1 MEITTIIG
9 LVLAV
14 IVIAGSFMIQNISL
28 AMFFS
33 AEALIVIILGT
44 ITAVMMAHPWS
55 DVKVVPKLFKILFT
69 KEKMPDKVD
78 VLVQYK
84 EYADEIRRSG
94 VLALEDSVDEI
105 EDPFMKRGMR
115 LVVDGQSSPEFL
127 RDVLEEEVA
136 SMEERH
142 AAYAKIFASAGAYA
156 PTLGVLGAAMG
167 LIHAM
172 GEMSN
177 PDKLSE
183 AIAAAFVC
191 TIFGIFTGYVL
202 WTPFANKLK
211 VKSQK
216 EVHLRYMMIEGVVAL
231 QERNAPRVVEERL
244 LSFLSPKE
252 KDVLRNGKG
261 KKTREV
267 EEIERGQASQET
279 AGGTR

>member
-1 MEITTIIG
+1 
-9 LVLAV
+9 
-14 IVIAGSFMIQNISL
+14 
-28 AMFFS
+28 
-33 AEALIVIILGT
+33 
-44 ITAVMMAHPWS
+44 
-55 DVKVVPKLFKILFT
+55 
-69 KEKMPDKVD
+69 
-78 VLVQYK
+78 
-84 EYADEIRRSG
+84 
-94 VLALEDSVDEI
+94 
-105 EDPFMKRGMR
+105 
-115 LVVDGQSSPEFL
+115 
-127 RDVLEEEVA
+127 
-136 SMEERH
+136 
-142 AAYAKIFASAGAYA
+142 
-156 PTLGVLGAAMG
+156 MG

-252 KDVLRNGKG
+252 KDVAAKW
-261 KKTREV
+261 KRE
-267 EEIERGQASQET
+267 ENERS
-279 AGGTR
+279 GGN

>member
-1 MEITTIIG
+1 M
-9 LVLAV
+9 
-14 IVIAGSFMIQNISL
+14 
-28 AMFFS
+28 
-33 AEALIVIILGT
+33 
-44 ITAVMMAHPWS
+44 
-55 DVKVVPKLFKILFT
+55 
-69 KEKMPDKVD
+69 
-78 VLVQYK
+78 
-84 EYADEIRRSG
+84 
-94 VLALEDSVDEI
+94 
-105 EDPFMKRGMR
+105 
-115 LVVDGQSSPEFL
+115 
-127 RDVLEEEVA
+127 
-136 SMEERH
+136 
-142 AAYAKIFASAGAYA
+142 
-156 PTLGVLGAAMG
+156 MG

-252 KDVLRNGKG
+252 KDV
-261 KKTREV
+261 
-267 EEIERGQASQET
+267 S
-279 AGGTR
+279 

>member
-1 MEITTIIG
+1 M
-9 LVLAV
+9 
-14 IVIAGSFMIQNISL
+14 
-28 AMFFS
+28 
-33 AEALIVIILGT
+33 
-44 ITAVMMAHPWS
+44 
-55 DVKVVPKLFKILFT
+55 
-69 KEKMPDKVD
+69 
-78 VLVQYK
+78 
-84 EYADEIRRSG
+84 
-94 VLALEDSVDEI
+94 
-105 EDPFMKRGMR
+105 
-115 LVVDGQSSPEFL
+115 
-127 RDVLEEEVA
+127 EEEVA

-244 LSFLSPKE
+244 LSF
-252 KDVLRNGKG
+252 
-261 KKTREV
+261 
-267 EEIERGQASQET
+267 
-279 AGGTR
+279 